1 MRFKNNGT
9 RGVILKPVY
18 TLKIENLA
26 YNPVPYKRTTQR
38 QKWVDKGYQK
48 YLAFKELLR
57 WHFKAQNKTEPK
69 LKGRYHVS
77 LIATYKDKTHGDTDN
92 IAKAV
97 NDALFSDDKLVSGDY
112 DFRYGEYGGLEV
124 KIYKVE

>member
-1 MRFKNNGT
+1 MK
-9 RGVILKPVY
+9 LVY
-18 TLKIENLA
+18 VLRLENLT

-38 QKWVDKGYQK
+38 QKWVDKGYKK

-57 WHFKAQNKTEPK
+57 WQFKAQNKAEPR
-69 LKGRYHVS
+69 LSGRYHVS
-77 LIATYKDKTHGDTDN
+77 IVATYKDKTHGDTDN
-92 IAKAV
+92 IAKGV

-112 DFRYGEYGGLEV
+112 DFRYGKFGGLEV

>member
-1 MRFKNNGT
+1 MRYF
-9 RGVILKPVY
+9 
-18 TLKIENLA
+18 LKIENLP

-38 QKWVDKGYQK
+38 QKYADKSYHK
-48 YLAFKELLR
+48 YLAFKRLLQIE
-57 WHFKAQNKTEPK
+57 FKNQNKVEPR

-77 LIATYKDKTHGDTDN
+77 VMATYKDKTHGDTDN

-112 DFRYGEYGGLEV
+112 DFRYGTHGGLEV
-124 KIYKVE
+124 KIFRVE